1 MSTERHSHGH
11 LVRPRAEHFVDGRP
25 VHQDVAFEPQDV
37 RVSPILKFLI
47 YLGISIVISY
57 FVALGIYRGLK
68 NYWAE
73 SYPQPIP
80 SRVEAGP
87 TMPPE
92 PRLQGMPGHEN
103 DPQQDLREKL
113 KADMEANNT
122 LEWVD
127 EQAGIAEIPVS
138 DAMQLIVEKG
148 LPAIA
153 TPPAEKK

>member
-1 MSTERHSHGH
+1 
-11 LVRPRAEHFVDGRP
+11 
-25 VHQDVAFEPQDV
+25 VHQDVAFEARDV
-37 RVSPILKFLI
+37 RVSPILKFLM

-57 FVALGIYRGLK
+57 FVALGIYRGLRRF
-68 NYWAE
+68 WAE

-92 PRLQGMPGHEN
+92 PRLQGMPGHQN
-103 DPQQDLREKL
+103 DPQQDLRDKL

-127 EQAGIAEIPVS
+127 EKAGIAEIPVS